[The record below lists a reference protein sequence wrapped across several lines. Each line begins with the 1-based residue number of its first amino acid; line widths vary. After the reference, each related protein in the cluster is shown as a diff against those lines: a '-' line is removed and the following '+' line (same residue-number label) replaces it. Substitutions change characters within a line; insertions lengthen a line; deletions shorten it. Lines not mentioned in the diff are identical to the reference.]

1 MGKILIVYHSQQY
14 GDTRVLAEA
23 FAEGLKAAGSTFE
36 MINTNE
42 HRITLDEFLAAD
54 GIGLGTPDYYS
65 YVAGTIKTFFDDL
78 WLWDRAGEPVKGKP
92 AALFFS
98 HGGGGRGRER
108 LEFFAGRFFEQ
119 AGEFLDS
126 PRPPSEEAKKA
137 CRELGKMLAERV
149 GSTASSAA

>member
-1 MGKILIVYHSQQY
+1 MIMGKILVIYHSQQF
-14 GDTRVLAEA
+14 GDTKTLAEA
-23 FAEGLKAAGSTFE
+23 LAEGTRKGGAEVE

-42 HRITLDEFLAAD
+42 RRVTLDEFLSAD

-65 YVAGTIKTFFDDL
+65 YVAGTIKAFFDDL

-108 LEFFAGRFFEQ
+108 FEYFAGRFFEQ
-119 AGEFLDS
+119 GGEIIDS
-126 PRPPSEEAKKA
+126 RRPPSEEAKKA
-137 CRELGKMLAERV
+137 CRELGKELGERV
-149 GSTASSAA
+149 K

>member
-1 MGKILIVYHSQQY
+1 MGKILIIYHSQQY
-14 GDTRVLAEA
+14 GDTEALAQAFSEGIREA
-23 FAEGLKAAGSTFE
+23 GAAFE

-42 HRITLDEFLAAD
+42 RRISLDEFLAAD

-78 WLWDRAGEPVKGKP
+78 WLWDREGKPVKGKP

-119 AGEFLDS
+119 VGELLDS
-126 PRPPSEEAKKA
+126 PRPPSEEAKQT
-137 CRELGKMLAERV
+137 CRELGKQLAESVR
-149 GSTASSAA
+149 

>member
-1 MGKILIVYHSQQY
+1 LGKILIVYHSQQY

-23 FAEGLKAAGSTFE
+23 FAEGAREGGSE
-36 MINTNE
+36 LELVNTNE
-42 HRITLDEFLAAD
+42 RRVTLDEFLAAD

-98 HGGGGRGRER
+98 HGGGGRVRER
-108 LEFFAGRFFEQ
+108 LEFFGDRFFQ
-119 AGEFLDS
+119 QVGEFIDS
-126 PRPPSEEAKKA
+126 PRPPSEEARKA
-137 CRELGKMLAERV
+137 CRELGKKLAEEV
-149 GSTASSAA
+149 K

>member
-1 MGKILIVYHSQQY
+1 MGKILVIFHSQQY
-14 GDTRVLAEA
+14 GDTEVLAQA
-23 FAEGLKAAGSTFE
+23 FAEGVKEGGSEFE

-42 HRITLDEFLAAD
+42 RRITLNEFLAAD
-54 GIGLGTPDYYS
+54 GVGLGTPDYFS

-78 WLWDRAGEPVKGKP
+78 WLWDKAGESVTGKP

-119 AGEFLDS
+119 VGESIDS
-126 PRPPSEEAKKA
+126 RRPPSEEAEMA
-137 CRELGKMLAERV
+137 CRELGKNLAEKVR
-149 GSTASSAA
+149 

>member
-1 MGKILIVYHSQQY
+1 
-14 GDTRVLAEA
+14 
-23 FAEGLKAAGSTFE
+23 

-42 HRITLDEFLAAD
+42 RRITLDGFLAAD

-98 HGGGGRGRER
+98 HGGGGRVRER
-108 LEFFAGRFFEQ
+108 LEFFSGRFFEQ
-119 AGEFLDS
+119 VGEFIDS
-126 PRPPSEEAKKA
+126 PRPPTYIRCKS
-137 CRELGKMLAERV
+137 G
-149 GSTASSAA
+149 

>member
-1 MGKILIVYHSQQY
+1 MAKILIVYHSQQY
-14 GDTRVLAEA
+14 GDTKILAEA
-23 FAEGLKAAGSTFE
+23 FAQGVKAGGSEFE

-42 HRITLDEFLAAD
+42 RRVTLDEVLAAD
-54 GIGLGTPDYYS
+54 GFGLGTPDYYS

-108 LEFFAGRFFEQ
+108 FEFFAGRFFEPV
-119 AGEFLDS
+119 GEFMDS
-126 PRPPSEEAKKA
+126 PRPSDEAAIKA
-137 CRELGKMLAERV
+137 CRELGKMLTESV
-149 GSTASSAA
+149 

>member
-1 MGKILIVYHSQQY
+1 VGKILIIYHSQQY
-14 GDTRVLAEA
+14 GDTKVLAEA
-23 FAEGLKAAGSTFE
+23 FAEGVREGGSELE

-42 HRITLDEFLAAD
+42 RRITLDEFLAAD
-54 GIGLGTPDYYS
+54 GIGIGTPDYYS

-78 WLWDRAGEPVKGKP
+78 WLWDRAGEPVKEKP
-92 AALFFS
+92 AAIFFS

-119 AGEFLDS
+119 VGEFIDS

-137 CRELGKMLAERV
+137 CRELGKKLAERV
-149 GSTASSAA
+149 K